1 MKISS
6 SQLAYNILRKHM
18 IQDVEELWC
27 LALGP
32 GLKLISV
39 QMIFRG
45 TVDACTAHPRDI
57 FRFACMANASQLII
71 AHNHPSGDRTPSRQD
86 LEFTQRVITVGWHIE
101 IPIIDHLILTKSNYL
116 SLADS
121 GELTFFRK
129 TNDWED
135 CSGQKGLAPL

>member
-6 SQLAYNILRKHM
+6 SRLAYNILRKHM

-32 GLKLISV
+32 GLKLISI

-45 TVDACTAHPRDI
+45 TVDACTVHPRDI
-57 FRFACMANASQLII
+57 FRFACVSNASQLII

-86 LEFTQRVITVGWHIE
+86 LEFTQRLITVGWHIE

-116 SLADS
+116 SLAES
-121 GELTFFRK
+121 GELTFLRQ
-129 TNDWED
+129 TNDLED